1 MSTPGNINFGTSLDD
16 IVSLVEAT
24 NNASTTLTAG
34 INASVLSIPIADP
47 GEFPSSGIITLTD
60 SIAPWTTTP
69 TKVELVIYTSKS
81 GSNLIVP
88 SGGRGV
94 FGTTAQSWTSG
105 QYVEMRPTAQHHS
118 TIRDSLIAVQTA
130 LNSALITLTWGTPG
144 PESSNA
150 IEVTGSCSGFAGSTF
165 ASSIVDVQITVTDA
179 ANDSSPSHTATLSA
193 ANTPVGTLLD
203 GSGTATAIFRTD
215 SNGQFKIKITEIS
228 ASDRYLWVS
237 TGGHSRLWIRS
248 SIGVLQL
255 TFT

>member
-1 MSTPGNINFGTSLDD
+1 MSTPGTVNFGTSLDD
-16 IVSLVEAT
+16 VVSLIEAT

-34 INASVLSIPIADP
+34 INASALSIPIADP
-47 GEFPSSGIITLTD
+47 SEFPNSGILTLTD
-60 SIAPWTTTP
+60 SIAPWTTAP

-88 SGGRGV
+88 SGGRGA

-105 QYVEMRPTAQHHS
+105 QFVEMRPTAQHHS
-118 TIRDSLIAVQTA
+118 TIRDSLIAVQAA

-144 PESSNA
+144 AESSNA
-150 IEVTGSCSGFAGSTF
+150 IEVLASCSGFAGSAF
-165 ASSIVDVQITVTDA
+165 ASSVVDVKVTVTDA

-215 SNGQFKIKITEIS
+215 SNGQFRVKVSET
-228 ASDRYLWVS
+228 AAADRYLWVS

-248 SIGVLQL
+248 SVGVLQL
-255 TFT
+255 TFA